1 MKRNRKYNSVPD
13 HLFDR
18 LSQKCIC
25 FCIIWVDRLKVKR
38 KVKFVFL
45 WQWEENWR
53 GFSQKIRNK
62 SSIQHKSISNSTQLP
77 CILTKHKIQNTPIL
91 LSPAPDQFVTSLA
104 PTQATGVC
112 SLYWR
117 PVIGHQPPARALIGQ
132 LWLLTAPAPTP
143 GPQSESGSGSVTVSA
158 RSRKWVILSNGLH
171 SEDLHNLAESWK
183 NVDCHWLWRDW
194 SGESPQAVTGIETQL
209 CP

>member
-1 MKRNRKYNSVPD
+1 MKRRKREKKQKVQLR

-25 FCIIWVDRLKVKR
+25 FCIIWVDRLKVKT
-38 KVKFVFL
+38 KVKFVFF
-45 WQWEENWR
+45 WHWEENWR

-91 LSPAPDQFVTSLA
+91 LSLDQFVTSHKQ
-104 PTQATGVC
+104 PVSGHH
-112 SLYWR
+112 WR

-183 NVDCHWLWRDW
+183 NVDCYWLGRWRDW

>member
-1 MKRNRKYNSVPD
+1 MKRRKREKKQKVQLR

-45 WQWEENWR
+45 WHWEENWR

-62 SSIQHKSISNSTQLP
+62 SSIQHNLFSNSTQLP

-104 PTQATGVC
+104 PTQATGVWSPLAAC
-112 SLYWR
+112 DWSSAPSSRSHWS
-117 PVIGHQPPARALIGQ
+117 AL
-132 LWLLTAPAPTP
+132 APHC
-143 GPQSESGSGSVTVSA
+143 SGSGSGPSVGVWLRIRHSLRSEPEVSYWVTVSTV
-158 RSRKWVILSNGLH
+158 RIYIIWRKVGKMLTAIDSGETDRERVLR
-171 SEDLHNLAESWK
+171 
-183 NVDCHWLWRDW
+183 LWR
-194 SGESPQAVTGIETQL
+194 G
-209 CP
+209 